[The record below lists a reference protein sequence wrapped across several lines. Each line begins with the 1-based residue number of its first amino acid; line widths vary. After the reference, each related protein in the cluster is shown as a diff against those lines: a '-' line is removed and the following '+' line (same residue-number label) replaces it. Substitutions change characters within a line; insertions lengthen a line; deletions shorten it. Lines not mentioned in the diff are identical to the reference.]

1 MRKDIIIIL
10 LFIAN
15 ISFGQYS
22 GLATNQAVSQNNFN
36 YAMIGSPYLQA
47 KGVVPNGYNSPYM
60 LTKTQALA
68 AFWIDPANTYLAAKP
83 GNQIVVKRDITPYT
97 FTPFFPHSHS
107 IAQISS
113 GGACGTTLAD
123 IAPMYTSTNSAPVAG
138 VTIFYQDSTL
148 TTTYGGSNQWWLVT
162 YGSAYYVCQIN
173 GVGLCTALGA
183 CSTPP
188 SKTF

>member
-1 MRKDIIIIL
+1 MKKVVIIIL
-10 LFIAN
+10 LFISN

-60 LTKTQALA
+60 LTKAQAIA
-68 AFWIDPANTYLAAKP
+68 AYWIDPANTYLASKP
-83 GNQIVVKRDITPYT
+83 SNQIVVKRDITPFT
-97 FTPFFPHSHS
+97 FTTFFPHSHS

-113 GGACGTTLAD
+113 SGACGTTLAN
-123 IAPMYTSTNSAPVAG
+123 ISPMYTSSNSAPVAG

-162 YGSAYYVCQIN
+162 YGSAYYVVQIN
-173 GVGLCTALGA
+173 GVGLVTALGT

-188 SKTF
+188 AKTY